1 MSNVTP
7 SEYAECAALVDWMDR
22 HGLTYTHVPLGGLR
36 QKRTAAI
43 LRRLGARAGCPD
55 YLVFSEP
62 PMAVAPRGIAI
73 EMKRRRGGTL
83 SPAQGRFVAELE
95 RCGWLVIVAY
105 GAEQAV
111 QELQRFGFGAGDG
124 DGLQATTNGAH
135 NGGGDAQT

>member
-1 MSNVTP
+1 MGTDQTP

-36 QKRTAAI
+36 TKREGAI

-55 YLVFSEP
+55 YLIFSQP
-62 PMAVAPRGIAI
+62 AGGWVDWDALPIRGVAI

-83 SPAQGRFVAELE
+83 SPAQGRFVSKLE
-95 RCGWLVIVAY
+95 QCDWLVIVAH

-111 QELQRFGFGAGDG
+111 DRLRELGFGG
-124 DGLQATTNGAH
+124 H
-135 NGGGDAQT
+135 NDGGGARAK